1 MKKIIIRFN
10 APVILSFA
18 LLSLIALLLGNWTN
32 GAATTQYFSVYRSS
46 LADPLTYVRF
56 FGHVLGHS
64 GYDHYM
70 GNMLLLLL
78 VGPGLEEK
86 YGSGT
91 MVWMIALTALVTG
104 LVNFIFFPHTALL
117 GASGVVFMMI
127 VLSSFTAARKGEIP
141 VTLILV
147 VIFYL
152 GGEIMDGLLHSH
164 RHCGGAVCRRP
175 DIEISVP
182 DGEAEMGRPV
192 CAPDPSGEPGVLSG
206 AGTEAREAAALAA
219 AGRMAGGGS
228 VSAAGAG

>member
-86 YGSGT
+86 YGSGNLAF
-91 MVWMIALTALVTG
+91 MILITG
-104 LVNFIFFPHTALL
+104 IASGILNCLL
-117 GASGVVFMMI
+117 FDSGIIGASGIVFMMI
-127 VLSSFTAARKGEIP
+127 ILSAFTNMRKGEIP
-141 VTLILV
+141 LSLILV
-147 VIFYL
+147 AAIYL
-152 GGEIMDGLLHSH
+152 GREIVS
-164 RHCGGAVCRRP
+164 AFTP
-175 DIEISVP
+175 D
-182 DGEAEMGRPV
+182 
-192 CAPDPSGEPGVLSG
+192 
-206 AGTEAREAAALAA
+206 
-219 AGRMAGGGS
+219 S
-228 VSAAGAG
+228 VSQFGHITGGLFGLFWGIYYYRTKFSSQY

>member
-1 MKKIIIRFN
+1 MKKLVIRFN
-10 APVILSFA
+10 APVVLLFA
-18 LLSLIALLLGNWTN
+18 LLSLLVLLLDGWT
-32 GAATTQYFSVYRSS
+32 GGVSTTRFFCVYRSS

-64 GYDHYM
+64 GYEHYM

-91 MVWMIALTALVTG
+91 MVWTIAVTALVTG
-104 LVNFIFFPHTALL
+104 LVNFIFFPNTMLL

-127 VLSSFTAARKGEIP
+127 VLSSFTAMRKGEIP

-152 GGEIMDGLLHSH
+152 GGEIIDGLFKQDNISQITHIVGGL
-164 RHCGGAVCRRP
+164 CGLVFGFTIRR
-175 DIEISVP
+175 
-182 DGEAEMGRPV
+182 GR
-192 CAPDPSGEPGVLSG
+192 
-206 AGTEAREAAALAA
+206 R
-219 AGRMAGGGS
+219 
-228 VSAAGAG
+228 

>member
-127 VLSSFTAARKGEIP
+127 VLNSFTEMRRGGIP
-141 VTLILV
+141 LTMLLV
-147 VIFYL
+147 VALYL
-152 GGEIMDGLLHSH
+152 GNEVVDGLSESDNISQLTHIVGGL
-164 RHCGGAVCRRP
+164 CGIVFGF
-175 DIEISVP
+175 S
-182 DGEAEMGRPV
+182 
-192 CAPDPSGEPGVLSG
+192 L
-206 AGTEAREAAALAA
+206 ARAKK
-219 AGRMAGGGS
+219 R
-228 VSAAGAG
+228 